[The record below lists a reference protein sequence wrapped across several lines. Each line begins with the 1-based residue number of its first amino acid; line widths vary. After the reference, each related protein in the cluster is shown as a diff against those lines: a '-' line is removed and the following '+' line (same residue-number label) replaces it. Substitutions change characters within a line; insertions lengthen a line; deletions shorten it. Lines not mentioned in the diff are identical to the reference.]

1 MMPKPKPSVEKLI
14 TSRFL
19 EVMADH
25 VGIAKKWRY
34 KNGFAKSMG
43 MVPQEVVKIEKGS
56 NVQLRHLVSIQ
67 AFTGVNLNWLIAG
80 VGEKYDVEKSSL
92 FTDHETRISNLEK
105 AILRK

>member
-1 MMPKPKPSVEKLI
+1 MPKPSVEKLI

-19 EVMADH
+19 EVMGDF

-43 MVPQEVVKIEKGS
+43 MVPQELTKIEKGA
-56 NVQLRHLVSIQ
+56 NVQLRHLVSLHG
-67 AFTGVNLNWLIAG
+67 FTGVNLNWLIAG
-80 VGEKYDVEKSSL
+80 KGAKYDVEKSSP
-92 FTDHETRISNLEK
+92 FTDHELRISNLEK